1 MEKLD
6 NDEKMH
12 AEDSAPIDNSRT
24 PEDVINQTTNS
35 VNNRFPWTT
44 IVIVLILILIV
55 ASLVI
60 LVKA

>member
-1 MEKLD
+1 MEKLE

-24 PEDVINQTTNS
+24 PDDVINQTTNS
-35 VNNRFPWTT
+35 ENNRFPWTT
-44 IVIVLILILIV
+44 IIIALILILIV